1 MKVVLID
8 HSDTRGGASIVTL
21 RLMNALRQ
29 AGVDA
34 RMIVMHKDTESP
46 YVCIA
51 EPAWCRKLCF
61 LYEHGY
67 IFTHNGFSRDT
78 LFKISVA
85 NCGMP
90 LHKHPWVKEA
100 DVVCLSW
107 VNQGMLSL
115 REIGRIKAPIVWTMH
130 DMWCFTGV
138 CHHAG
143 KCEGYL
149 KQCGHC
155 PLISSGTKANDMS
168 SDTHR
173 RKKELYAAKKIHFV
187 AVSSWVA
194 QKCVE
199 SSLLRNEEVTVI
211 SNAFPIEDFNG
222 EAIRPLSDYG
232 LPEYTKLIVMG
243 AARLDDP
250 IKGFEIAIDALNQ
263 VDRNNIAAVFF
274 GKIRNKLILE
284 KLKIPYVALGPISD
298 SVTLHDIYAHA
309 SVVLSTS
316 HYETLGGTLIEGMAS
331 GCVPVSFGHGG
342 QPDIIDHKSTGYI
355 ARYLDASDV
364 AEGIRW
370 ALDTPPSPE
379 IMRKEVINRFGAS
392 NIAMRYIQLF
402 ENILNQQ

>member
-1 MKVVLID
+1 MKVVLIN
-8 HSDTRGGASIVTL
+8 HSDTRGGASVVTL
-21 RLMNALRQ
+21 RLMDALRQ

-46 YVCIA
+46 YVCTA
-51 EPAWCRKLCF
+51 EPAWLRKLCF
-61 LYEHGY
+61 LYEHEY

-78 LFKISVA
+78 LFKISIA

-90 LHKHPWVKEA
+90 LHKHPWIKDA
-100 DVVCLSW
+100 DIVCLNW

-115 REIGRIKAPIVWTMH
+115 QEIRKIEAPVVWTMH
-130 DMWCFTGV
+130 DMWCITGV

-143 KCEGYL
+143 KCAGYL

-155 PLISSGTKANDMS
+155 HLISHGAKANDMS
-168 SDTHR
+168 RSTYL
-173 RKKELYAAKKIHFV
+173 RKKELYTAKKIHFV
-187 AVSSWVA
+187 AVSSWLA
-194 QKCVE
+194 QKCGE
-199 SSLLRNEEVTVI
+199 SSLLKSEEVRIVP
-211 SNAFPIEDFNG
+211 NAFPVDNFSDKP
-222 EAIRPLSDYG
+222 IRPRSAYG
-232 LPEYTKLIVMG
+232 WPEDKKLIVMG

-250 IKGFEIAIDALNQ
+250 IKGFEIAIDSLNR
-263 VDRNNIAAVFF
+263 VEGNNITAIFF
-274 GKIRNKLILE
+274 GDIRDKRLLE
-284 KLKIPYVALGPISD
+284 KLKIPYVSMGTIAD
-298 SVTLHDIYAHA
+298 ATTLHDVYAHS

-316 HYETLGGTLIEGMAS
+316 HYETLPGTLIEGMAS

-342 QPDIIDHKSTGYI
+342 QPDIIDHKITGYI
-355 ARYLDASDV
+355 AKYLDASDV
-364 AEGIRW
+364 AAGIRR